1 MKTKYLIIVTLTDF
15 ENAELLNTFTHSC
28 IADLVNVKS
37 DFLAF
42 IEFIKKHYF
51 ECEINGFILNECSD
65 VIYSLPK

>member
-15 ENAELLNTFTHSC
+15 ENAELLNTFTHSVFD
-28 IADLVNVKS
+28 DLISVKN
-37 DFLAF
+37 DFLSF
-42 IEFIKKHYF
+42 IEFIKKHHY